1 MLKGEERFMK
11 IKIRPGKLNGTIE
24 IPPSKSYSHRAVIA
38 AALAENGK
46 KSKIDNLKFSVDI
59 TTTTDIMENWGA
71 EIERFE
77 SALEIIGNG
86 GKVVPRDKY
95 VQCNE
100 SGSTIRFLI
109 PVGIT
114 SKNELVFD
122 GKGKLVDRPLD
133 SYYRIFDK
141 QGLKY
146 ETTGGK
152 LPLTVNGKLKPGNYE
167 IDGNISSQF
176 ITGLLYALPLLEG
189 DSKLIINKNL
199 ESKGYVDLTLEIL
212 KLAGIEIVNN
222 DYKSFDI
229 RGNQTYKPFDYTV
242 EGDYSQVAF
251 WIVAGIISA
260 NRDNEVKCFHV
271 NKNSLQGDREIIE
284 IVTRM
289 GAKLEIFD
297 DYVIVKP
304 SKTKGTVID
313 ISQCP
318 DIGPVLTV
326 LAALSEGE
334 TRIINGERLRI
345 KESDRI
351 TSIKTELNKLGGN
364 VSEEGDSLIIQGVE
378 GFRGGV
384 TVNAWNDH
392 RIAMSLAVA
401 STRCEKEIIL
411 EEAESVRK
419 SYPHFWDDFE
429 KMGGEIE
436 KDFLER

>member
-229 RGNQTYKPFDYTV
+229 RGNQTYKPFDYIV

-260 NRDNEVKCFHV
+260 NRDNEVKCLHV

-384 TVNAWNDH
+384 TVNTWNDH

-401 STRCEKEIIL
+401 STRCEEEIIL

-419 SYPHFWDDFE
+419 SYPHFWDDFV

-436 KDFLER
+436 VIEK

>member
-77 SALEIIGNG
+77 SALDIVGNG

-114 SKNELVFD
+114 SENELVFD

-133 SYYRIFDK
+133 SYYKIFK
-141 QGLKY
+141 EQGLKY
-146 ETTGGK
+146 ETIGGK

-378 GFRGGV
+378 GFRGGI

-392 RIAMSLAVA
+392 RIAMSLAIA

-419 SYPHFWDDFE
+419 SYPHFWDDFV

-436 KDFLER
+436 VIEK

>member
-1 MLKGEERFMK
+1 MK
-11 IKIRPGKLNGTIE
+11 IKIKPSILNGKIE

-38 AALAENGK
+38 AALAEGEK

-71 EIERFE
+71 KINREE
-77 SALEIIGNG
+77 SSLEIIGNG
-86 GKVVPRDKY
+86 EKVVPKDKY

-109 PVGIT
+109 PIGIT
-114 SKNELVFD
+114 DENELIFD

-141 QGLKY
+141 QGIFYKN
-146 ETTGGK
+146 ENGK
-152 LPLTVNGKLKPGNYE
+152 LPLTVNGKLKAGNYE

-189 DSKLIINKNL
+189 DSKLTINKNL
-199 ESKGYVDLTLEIL
+199 ESKGYIDLTLEIL

-229 RGNQTYKPFDYTV
+229 KGNQIYKPFDYTV

-260 NRDNEVKCFHV
+260 NRDNEMKCLHV

-289 GAKLEIFD
+289 GANLEIFE

-318 DIGPVLTV
+318 DIAPILTV

-351 TSIKTELNKLGGN
+351 TSIKTELNKLGAN
-364 VSEEGDSLIIQGVE
+364 VTEEEDSLIIQGVE
-378 GFRGGV
+378 NFNGGV

-401 STRCEKEIIL
+401 SSRCEKEIIL

-419 SYPHFWDDFE
+419 SYPHFWDDFV

-436 KDFLER
+436 IIEK

>member
-1 MLKGEERFMK
+1 MK
-11 IKIRPGKLNGTIE
+11 IKIKPSILNGTIE

-38 AALAENGK
+38 AALAENSR

-59 TTTTDIMENWGA
+59 ITTTDIMENWGA
-71 EIERFE
+71 KIKRFE
-77 SALEIIGNG
+77 SALEIIGND
-86 GKVVPRDKY
+86 GKVVPKDKY

-109 PVGIT
+109 PIGIT
-114 SKNELVFD
+114 DENELIFD

-141 QGLKY
+141 QGIFYKN
-146 ETTGGK
+146 ENGK
-152 LPLTVNGKLKPGNYE
+152 LPLTVNGKLKAGNYE

-176 ITGLLYALPLLEG
+176 ITGLLYSLPLLDG
-189 DSKLIINKNL
+189 DSKLTINKNL
-199 ESKGYVDLTLEIL
+199 ESKGYIDLTLEIL
-212 KLAGIEIVNN
+212 KLAGIEIMNN

-229 RGNQTYKPFDYTV
+229 KGNQIYKPFDYTV

-260 NRDNEVKCFHV
+260 NKDNEVKCLHV

-284 IVTRM
+284 IVQRM
-289 GAKLEIFD
+289 GAKLEISD

-318 DIGPVLTV
+318 DIGPILTV
-326 LAALSEGE
+326 LGALSEGE

-351 TSIKTELNKLGGN
+351 TSIKTELNKLGAN
-364 VSEEGDSLIIQGVE
+364 VSEEGDSLIIKSVDR
-378 GFRGGV
+378 FNGGV
-384 TVNAWNDH
+384 TVSAWNDH
-392 RIAMSLAVA
+392 RIAMSLAIA

-419 SYPHFWDDFE
+419 SYPHFWDDFV

-436 KDFLER
+436 VIEK

>member
-1 MLKGEERFMK
+1 MK
-11 IKIRPGKLNGTIE
+11 IKIKPSVLNGTIE

-38 AALAENGK
+38 AALAENSR

-59 TTTTDIMENWGA
+59 ITTTDIMENWGA
-71 EIERFE
+71 KIKRFE
-77 SALEIIGNG
+77 SALEIIGND
-86 GKVVPRDKY
+86 GKVVPKDKY

-109 PVGIT
+109 PIGIT
-114 SKNELVFD
+114 DENELIFD

-141 QGLKY
+141 QGIFYKN
-146 ETTGGK
+146 ENGK
-152 LPLTVNGKLKPGNYE
+152 LPLTVNGKLKAGNYE

-176 ITGLLYALPLLEG
+176 ITGLLYALPLLDG
-189 DSKLIINKNL
+189 DSKLTINKNL
-199 ESKGYVDLTLEIL
+199 ESKGYIDLTLEIL
-212 KLAGIEIVNN
+212 KLAGIEIMNN

-229 RGNQTYKPFDYTV
+229 RGNQIYKPFDYTV

-260 NRDNEVKCFHV
+260 NSNNEVKCLHV

-284 IVTRM
+284 IVERM
-289 GAKLEIFD
+289 GANIEIFD
-297 DYVIVKP
+297 DYVLVRP

-318 DIGPVLTV
+318 DIGPILTV

-351 TSIKTELNKLGGN
+351 TSIKTELNKLGAN
-364 VSEEGDSLIIQGVE
+364 VAEEGDSLIIQGVE
-378 GFRGGV
+378 GFAGGV

-392 RIAMSLAVA
+392 RIAMSLAIA

-419 SYPHFWDDFE
+419 SYPHFWDDFV

-436 KDFLER
+436 VVEK

>member
-86 GKVVPRDKY
+86 GKVAPRDKY

-114 SKNELVFD
+114 SENELVFD

-133 SYYRIFDK
+133 SYYKIFK
-141 QGLKY
+141 EQGLKY
-146 ETTGGK
+146 ETIGGK
-152 LPLTVNGKLKPGNYE
+152 LPLTVNGKLKSGNYE

-229 RGNQTYKPFDYTV
+229 RGNQTYKPFNYTV

-260 NRDNEVKCFHV
+260 NRDNEVKCLHV

-289 GAKLEIFD
+289 GANLEIFD

-334 TRIINGERLRI
+334 TRIINGKRLRI

-378 GFRGGV
+378 EFRGGV

-401 STRCEKEIIL
+401 STRCEEEIIL

-419 SYPHFWDDFE
+419 SYPHFWDDFV

-436 KDFLER
+436 KDC

>member
-1 MLKGEERFMK
+1 MLKGKEGFMK
-11 IKIRPGKLNGTIE
+11 ITIKPSILNGTIE

-38 AALAENGK
+38 AALAEGGK

-71 EIERFE
+71 EINREE
-77 SALEIIGNG
+77 SSLEIIGNG
-86 GKVVPRDKY
+86 GKVVPRDKD

-109 PVGIT
+109 PIGIT
-114 SKNELVFD
+114 DENELIFD

-141 QGLKY
+141 QGIFYKN
-146 ETTGGK
+146 ENGK
-152 LPLTVNGKLKPGNYE
+152 LPLTVNGKLKAGNYE

-176 ITGLLYALPLLEG
+176 ITGLLYALPLLDG
-189 DSKLIINKNL
+189 DSKLTINKNL
-199 ESKGYVDLTLEIL
+199 ESKGYIDLTLEIL
-212 KLAGIEIVNN
+212 KLAGIEIMNN

-229 RGNQTYKPFDYTV
+229 KGNQIYNPFDYTV

-260 NRDNEVKCFHV
+260 NRNNEVKCLHV
-271 NKNSLQGDREIIE
+271 NKNSLQGDREIME
-284 IVTRM
+284 IVQRM
-289 GAKLEIFD
+289 GANLEIFD
-297 DYVIVKP
+297 DYVLVKP
-304 SKTKGTVID
+304 CKTKGTVID

-351 TSIKTELNKLGGN
+351 TSIKTELNKLGAN
-364 VSEEGDSLIIQGVE
+364 VAEEGDSLIIQGVE

-384 TVNAWNDH
+384 TVHAWNDH
-392 RIAMSLAVA
+392 RIAMSLAIA

-419 SYPHFWDDFE
+419 SYPHFWDDFV
-429 KMGGEIE
+429 KMGGEVEIIE
-436 KDFLER
+436 K

>member
-1 MLKGEERFMK
+1 MK
-11 IKIRPGKLNGTIE
+11 IKIKPGNLKGTIE

-38 AALAENGK
+38 AALAESEK

-77 SALEIIGNG
+77 SALDIVGNS

-109 PVGIT
+109 PIGIT
-114 SKNELVFD
+114 RENELIFD

-133 SYYRIFDK
+133 SYYRIFK
-141 QGLKY
+141 EQGLKY

-189 DSKLIINKNL
+189 DSKLTINKNL

-260 NRDNEVKCFHV
+260 NRDNEVKCLHV

-289 GAKLEIFD
+289 GANLEIFG

-364 VSEEGDSLIIQGVE
+364 VDEEGDSLIIQGVD
-378 GFRGGV
+378 GFTGGV
-384 TVNAWNDH
+384 TVSAWNDH

-419 SYPHFWDDFE
+419 SYPHFWDDFV

-436 KDFLER
+436 VIEK

>member
-1 MLKGEERFMK
+1 MK
-11 IKIRPGKLNGTIE
+11 IKIKPSILNGKIE

-38 AALAENGK
+38 AALAEGGK
-46 KSKIDNLKFSVDI
+46 KSKIGNLKFSVDI
-59 TTTTDIMENWGA
+59 TTTTDIMEKWGA

-77 SALEIIGNG
+77 NALEIIGNS
-86 GKVVPRDKY
+86 GKVVPKDKY

-109 PVGIT
+109 PIGIT
-114 SKNELVFD
+114 DENELIFD
-122 GKGKLVDRPLD
+122 GNGKLVDRPLD

-141 QGLKY
+141 QGIFYKN
-146 ETTGGK
+146 ENGK
-152 LPLTVNGKLKPGNYE
+152 LPLTVNGKLKAGNYE

-176 ITGLLYALPLLEG
+176 ITGLLYALPLLDG
-189 DSKLIINKNL
+189 DSKLTINKNL

-222 DYKSFDI
+222 DYRSFDI
-229 RGNQTYKPFDYTV
+229 RGNQIYKPFDYTV

-260 NRDNEVKCFHV
+260 NRNNEVKCLHV
-271 NKNSLQGDREIIE
+271 NKNSLQGDREIME
-284 IVTRM
+284 IVQRM
-289 GAKLEIFD
+289 GANLEIFD

-351 TSIKTELNKLGGN
+351 TSIKTELNKLGAN
-364 VSEEGDSLIIQGVE
+364 VAEEGDSLIIQGVE
-378 GFRGGV
+378 GFTGGV

-392 RIAMSLAVA
+392 RIAMSLAIA

-419 SYPHFWDDFE
+419 SYPHFWDDFV
-429 KMGGEIE
+429 KLGGEIE
-436 KDFLER
+436 VIEK

>member
-59 TTTTDIMENWGA
+59 ITTTDIMENWGA

-146 ETTGGK
+146 ETKGGK

-260 NRDNEVKCFHV
+260 NRDNEVKCLHV

-326 LAALSEGE
+326 LAALSEGK

-392 RIAMSLAVA
+392 RIAMSLAIA

-436 KDFLER
+436 KDW

>member
-1 MLKGEERFMK
+1 MK
-11 IKIRPGKLNGTIE
+11 IKIKPGNLNGTIE
-24 IPPSKSYSHRAVIA
+24 IPPSKSYSHRTVIA
-38 AALAENGK
+38 AALAESGK

-77 SALEIIGNG
+77 SALEIVGNDG
-86 GKVVPRDKY
+86 RVVPKDKY

-114 SKNELVFD
+114 RENELVFD

-133 SYYRIFDK
+133 SYYKIFK
-141 QGLKY
+141 EQGLKY

-152 LPLTVNGKLKPGNYE
+152 LPLTVNGKLKAGNYE

-229 RGNQTYKPFDYTV
+229 KGNQTYKPFNYTV

-260 NRDNEVKCFHV
+260 NRDNEVKCLHV

-289 GAKLEIFD
+289 GANLEIFD

-304 SKTKGTVID
+304 SKTKGTIID

-318 DIGPVLTV
+318 DIGPILTV

-364 VSEEGDSLIIQGVE
+364 VAEEGDSLIIQGVD
-378 GFRGGV
+378 GFTGGV
-384 TVNAWNDH
+384 TVSAWNDH

-401 STRCEKEIIL
+401 STRCEEEIIL

-419 SYPHFWDDFE
+419 SYPHFWDDFV

-436 KDFLER
+436 KDC

>member
-46 KSKIDNLKFSVDI
+46 KSKINNLKFSVDI

-86 GKVVPRDKY
+86 GKVAPRDKY

-114 SKNELVFD
+114 SENELVFD

-133 SYYRIFDK
+133 SYYKIFK
-141 QGLKY
+141 EQGLKY
-146 ETTGGK
+146 ETIGGK
-152 LPLTVNGKLKPGNYE
+152 LPLTVNGKLKSGNYE

-229 RGNQTYKPFDYTV
+229 RGNQTYKPFNYTV

-260 NRDNEVKCFHV
+260 NRDNEVKCLHV

-289 GAKLEIFD
+289 GANLEIFD

-326 LAALSEGE
+326 LSALSEGE

-351 TSIKTELNKLGGN
+351 TSIKTELNKLGAN
-364 VSEEGDSLIIQGVE
+364 VAEEGDSLIIQGVE

-419 SYPHFWDDFE
+419 SYPHFWDDFV

-436 KDFLER
+436 KDC

>member
-1 MLKGEERFMK
+1 MK
-11 IKIRPGKLNGTIE
+11 IKIKPSVLNGTIE

-38 AALAENGK
+38 AALAENSR

-59 TTTTDIMENWGA
+59 ITTTDIMENWGA
-71 EIERFE
+71 KIKRFE
-77 SALEIIGNG
+77 SALEIIGND
-86 GKVVPRDKY
+86 GKVVPKDKY

-109 PVGIT
+109 PIGIT
-114 SKNELVFD
+114 DENELVFD

-141 QGLKY
+141 QGIFYKN
-146 ETTGGK
+146 ENGK
-152 LPLTVNGKLKPGNYE
+152 LPLTVNGKLKAGNYE

-176 ITGLLYALPLLEG
+176 ITGLLYALPLLDG
-189 DSKLIINKNL
+189 DSKLTINKNL

-212 KLAGIEIVNN
+212 KLAGIEIMNN

-260 NRDNEVKCFHV
+260 NKDNEIKCLHV

-284 IVTRM
+284 IAQRM
-289 GAKLEIFD
+289 GAKLEISD

-318 DIGPVLTV
+318 DIGPILTV
-326 LAALSEGE
+326 LGALSEGE

-351 TSIKTELNKLGGN
+351 TSIKTELNKLGAN
-364 VSEEGDSLIIQGVE
+364 VTEEGDSLIIQGVE
-378 GFRGGV
+378 NFNGGV
-384 TVNAWNDH
+384 TVNSWNDH
-392 RIAMSLAVA
+392 RIAMSLAIA

-419 SYPHFWDDFE
+419 SYPHFWDDFV

-436 KDFLER
+436 KDC

>member
-1 MLKGEERFMK
+1 MK
-11 IKIRPGKLNGTIE
+11 IKIKPSILNGTIE

-38 AALAENGK
+38 AALAEGGK
-46 KSKIDNLKFSVDI
+46 KSTIDNLKFSVDI

-71 EIERFE
+71 KIKRFE
-77 SALEIIGNG
+77 SALEIIGND
-86 GKVVPRDKY
+86 GKVVPKDKY

-109 PVGIT
+109 PIGIT
-114 SKNELVFD
+114 DENELIFD

-141 QGLKY
+141 QGIFYKN
-146 ETTGGK
+146 ENGK
-152 LPLTVNGKLKPGNYE
+152 LPLTVNGKLKAGNYE

-176 ITGLLYALPLLEG
+176 ITGLLYALPLLDG
-189 DSKLIINKNL
+189 DSKLTINKNL
-199 ESKGYVDLTLEIL
+199 ESKGYIDLTLEIL

-222 DYKSFDI
+222 NYKSFDI
-229 RGNQTYKPFDYTV
+229 KGNQIYNPFDYTV

-260 NRDNEVKCFHV
+260 NLDNEVKCLHV

-284 IVTRM
+284 IVERM
-289 GAKLEIFD
+289 GASFEIFD

-318 DIGPVLTV
+318 DIGPILTV
-326 LAALSEGE
+326 LGALSEGE

-351 TSIKTELNKLGGN
+351 TSIKTELNKLGAN
-364 VSEEGDSLIIQGVE
+364 VAEEGDSLIIQGVE
-378 GFRGGV
+378 GFKGGV
-384 TVNAWNDH
+384 TVNSWNDH
-392 RIAMSLAVA
+392 RIAMSLAIA

-419 SYPHFWDDFE
+419 SYPHFWDDFV
-429 KMGGEIE
+429 KMGGKIE
-436 KDFLER
+436 KDC

>member
-1 MLKGEERFMK
+1 MK
-11 IKIRPGKLNGTIE
+11 IKIKPSTLNGKIE

-38 AALAENGK
+38 AALAENSR

-71 EIERFE
+71 KIKRFE
-77 SALEIIGNG
+77 SALEIVGNDG
-86 GKVVPRDKY
+86 RVVPKDKY

-114 SKNELVFD
+114 SANELIFD
-122 GKGKLVDRPLD
+122 GKGKLMDRPLD
-133 SYYRIFDK
+133 SYYKIFEE

-152 LPLTVNGKLKPGNYE
+152 LPLTVNGKLKAGNYE

-176 ITGLLYALPLLEG
+176 ITGLLYALPLLDG
-189 DSKLIINKNL
+189 DSKLTINKNL
-199 ESKGYVDLTLEIL
+199 ESKGYIDLTLEIL
-212 KLAGIEIVNN
+212 QLAGIEIKNN
-222 DYKSFDI
+222 DYKSFEI
-229 RGNQTYKPFDYTV
+229 KGNQSYKPFDYTV

-260 NRDNEVKCFHV
+260 NRDNEVKCLHV

-289 GAKLEIFD
+289 GANLKIFD

-318 DIGPVLTV
+318 DIAPILTV

-351 TSIKTELNKLGGN
+351 TSIKTELNKLGAN
-364 VSEEGDSLIIQGVE
+364 VAEKGDSLIIQGVQ
-378 GFRGGV
+378 GFTGGV
-384 TVNAWNDH
+384 TVSAWNDH

-401 STRCEKEIIL
+401 SSRCEKEIIL

-419 SYPHFWDDFE
+419 SYPHFWDDFV

-436 KDFLER
+436 IVEK

>member
-1 MLKGEERFMK
+1 MLKEEEEFMK
-11 IKIRPGKLNGTIE
+11 IAIKPSILNGTIE

-38 AALAENGK
+38 AALAEGGK

-71 EIERFE
+71 KINREE
-77 SALEIIGNG
+77 SSLEIIGNG
-86 GKVVPRDKY
+86 GKVVPKDKH

-109 PVGIT
+109 PIGIT
-114 SKNELVFD
+114 DENELIFD

-141 QGLKY
+141 QGIFYKN
-146 ETTGGK
+146 ENGK
-152 LPLTVNGKLKPGNYE
+152 LPLTVNGKLKAGNYE

-176 ITGLLYALPLLEG
+176 ITGLLYSLPLLDG
-189 DSKLIINKNL
+189 DSKLTINKNL
-199 ESKGYVDLTLEIL
+199 ESKGYIDLTLEIL
-212 KLAGIEIVNN
+212 KLAGIESVNN

-229 RGNQTYKPFDYTV
+229 KGNQIYRPFDYTV

-260 NRDNEVKCFHV
+260 NKDNEVKCLHV

-284 IVTRM
+284 IVERM
-289 GAKLEIFD
+289 GADIDIFD
-297 DYVIVKP
+297 NYVLVRP

-318 DIGPVLTV
+318 DIGPILTV
-326 LAALSEGE
+326 LGALSEGE

-351 TSIKTELNKLGGN
+351 TSIKTELNKLGAN
-364 VSEEGDSLIIQGVE
+364 VAEEGNSLIIQGVE

-392 RIAMSLAVA
+392 RIAMSLAIA

-419 SYPHFWDDFE
+419 SYPHFWDDFV

-436 KDFLER
+436 IIEK

>member
-1 MLKGEERFMK
+1 MK
-11 IKIRPGKLNGTIE
+11 IKIKPSILNGKIE

-38 AALAENGK
+38 AALAEGEK

-71 EIERFE
+71 KIKRFE
-77 SALEIIGNG
+77 SALEIIGND
-86 GKVVPRDKY
+86 GKVVPKDKY

-109 PVGIT
+109 PIGIT
-114 SKNELVFD
+114 DENELVFD

-141 QGLKY
+141 QGIFYKN
-146 ETTGGK
+146 ENGK
-152 LPLTVNGKLKPGNYE
+152 LPLTVNGKLKAGNYE

-176 ITGLLYALPLLEG
+176 ITGLLYALPLLDG
-189 DSKLIINKNL
+189 DSKLTINKNL
-199 ESKGYVDLTLEIL
+199 ESKGYIDLTLEIL
-212 KLAGIEIVNN
+212 KLAGIEIMNN

-229 RGNQTYKPFDYTV
+229 RGNQIYKPFDYTV

-260 NRDNEVKCFHV
+260 NSNNEVKCLHV

-284 IVTRM
+284 IVERM
-289 GAKLEIFD
+289 GANIEIFD
-297 DYVIVKP
+297 DYVLVRP

-318 DIGPVLTV
+318 DIGPILTV
-326 LAALSEGE
+326 LAALSQGE

-351 TSIKTELNKLGGN
+351 TSIKTELNKLGAN
-364 VSEEGDSLIIQGVE
+364 VAEEGDSLIIQGVE
-378 GFRGGV
+378 EFKGGV

-392 RIAMSLAVA
+392 RIAMSLAIA

-419 SYPHFWDDFE
+419 SYPHFWDDFV

-436 KDFLER
+436 KDC

>member
-1 MLKGEERFMK
+1 MK
-11 IKIRPGKLNGTIE
+11 IKIKPSILNGKIE

-38 AALAENGK
+38 AALAEGGK

-71 EIERFE
+71 KINREE
-77 SALEIIGNG
+77 SSLEIIGNG
-86 GKVVPRDKY
+86 GKVIPKDKY

-109 PVGIT
+109 PIGIT
-114 SKNELVFD
+114 DENELIFD

-141 QGLKY
+141 QGIFYKN
-146 ETTGGK
+146 ENGK
-152 LPLTVNGKLKPGNYE
+152 LPLEVNGKLKAGNYE

-176 ITGLLYALPLLEG
+176 ITGLLYSLPLLDG
-189 DSKLIINKNL
+189 DSKLTINKNL
-199 ESKGYVDLTLEIL
+199 ESKGYIDLTLEIL
-212 KLAGIEIVNN
+212 ELAGIEIVNN

-229 RGNQTYKPFDYTV
+229 RGNQIYKPFDYTV

-251 WIVAGIISA
+251 WIVAGIISV
-260 NRDNEVKCFHV
+260 NRDNEVKCLHV

-289 GAKLEIFD
+289 GANLEIFE

-318 DIGPVLTV
+318 DIAPILTV

-351 TSIKTELNKLGGN
+351 TSIKTELNKLGAN
-364 VSEEGDSLIIQGVE
+364 VAEEGDNLIIQGVE
-378 GFRGGV
+378 GFTGGV
-384 TVNAWNDH
+384 AVSAWNDH

-401 STRCEKEIIL
+401 SSRCEKEIIL

-419 SYPHFWDDFE
+419 SYPHFWDDFV

-436 KDFLER
+436 IIEK